1 MSLIELSE
9 ALQAGLQAMSN
20 LEIIAVLLSA
30 VAVWLTVRQNPLCWP
45 LGLVSVLLYAWV
57 FFEYKLY
64 ATVGLQFVFAAS
76 QIYGWFLWTRKTT
89 DQTQHPVT
97 TLNNPQRL
105 LGLLLAA
112 IGALTLGYAMLLW
125 TDNSSP
131 WMDAGLTAFSL
142 LAQIWMAQKRLEC
155 WPLWIAVD
163 VLYVGLFLSSG
174 MYLTALLYMVFA
186 VLASIGWREW
196 KRSPKPALA

>member
-30 VAVWLTVRQNPLCWP
+30 LAVWLTVRQNPLCWP

-76 QIYGWFLWTRKTT
+76 QIGDCATKIAFDVSKSWIKCITC
-89 DQTQHPVT
+89 DQSQSNTADKGEEGG
-97 TLNNPQRL
+97 RL
-105 LGLLLAA
+105 
-112 IGALTLGYAMLLW
+112 
-125 TDNSSP
+125 
-131 WMDAGLTAFSL
+131 
-142 LAQIWMAQKRLEC
+142 KC
-155 WPLWIAVD
+155 
-163 VLYVGLFLSSG
+163 
-174 MYLTALLYMVFA
+174 
-186 VLASIGWREW
+186 
-196 KRSPKPALA
+196 